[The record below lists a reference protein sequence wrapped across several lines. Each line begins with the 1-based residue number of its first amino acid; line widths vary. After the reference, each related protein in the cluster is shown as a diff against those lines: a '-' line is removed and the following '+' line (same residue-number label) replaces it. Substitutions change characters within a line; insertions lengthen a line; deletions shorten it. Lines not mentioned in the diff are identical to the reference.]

1 MWSVFK
7 ATNKN
12 KKRGWYD
19 EYSFYHL
26 DPSTIDIKTNWRT
39 CEVKDRRKELVLM
52 GTIDVP
58 FEDLKF
64 PIEYPL
70 EMDGGVMLE
79 KIEEYKEE
87 SD

>member
-1 MWSVFK
+1 
-7 ATNKN
+7 
-12 KKRGWYD
+12 
-19 EYSFYHL
+19 
-26 DPSTIDIKTNWRT
+26 
-39 CEVKDRRKELVLM
+39 M

-87 SD
+87 SDWFK